1 MLMAIDPSLNEAGIC
16 IFDDENRLLY
26 TCTINNPEKLT
37 GMKRLSYIKKNL
49 IYIIKKYKIDYVGI
63 EDYSYGSKGQAI
75 INLGELGGIIRL
87 YLYEHKIIFKVISPT
102 TIKKFITNKGNS
114 KKELMLLKVYKK
126 YGIEFENNN
135 ICDAYALG
143 KYIIEKGM
151 IENEKE

>member
-1 MLMAIDPSLNEAGIC
+1 ME
-16 IFDDENRLLY
+16 
-26 TCTINNPEKLT
+26 
-37 GMKRLSYIKKNL
+37 RLSHIKKN
-49 IYIIKKYKIDYVGI
+49 IVYIIKKYNINFVGI